1 MNEEMS
7 ARLAQELLD
16 AADDDARARV
26 VVHWLPDFARC
37 QVATAGRVKQL
48 VAAVD
53 NLGKKMDAY
62 HGAGAAKAKSAPS
75 STSAEETRPRD
86 FIARLTAFL
95 GLLKANW
102 QWVAILLLL
111 LKAYGLTDLFER
123 LFALMGGAP

>member
-53 NLGKKMDAY
+53 ALGRKMDAY
-62 HGAGAAKAKSAPS
+62 HTAAGNHEGTHAAPAKAKAP
-75 STSAEETRPRD
+75 AL
-86 FIARLTAFL
+86 ARLEGAL
-95 GLLKANW
+95 ALLKANW
-102 QWVAILLLL
+102 QWLLLFAL
-111 LKAYGLTDLFER
+111 VAKAYGLVDFLKA
-123 LFALMGGAP
+123 LFALGGGQ